1 VSVVESLARQLA
13 ENRVSARSLVEE
25 ALARAFDPAG
35 EGARSFVAID
45 AAGARETADHI
56 DRLRRRGRAPSPYAG
71 IPISVK
77 DLFDLAGEVTTA
89 GSVILK
95 EAPPA
100 TLDALAIARLKSHGF
115 IVLGRTNMT
124 EFAYSGVGLN
134 PHYGTPL
141 SIHDRATGRIPGGS
155 SSGAAISVA
164 DRICALGIG
173 TDTGGSCRIPAAF
186 NGVVG
191 WKPTVGRVPTRGVY
205 PLSTTLDS
213 VGPLARTVTDCFI
226 ADAIMADDEV
236 ASLETPPPGGM
247 RLGVLR
253 SLVLDDL
260 DPPVAHDFARV
271 LARLAAAGVRID
283 DVAFEAV
290 TRFAA
295 LNAKGGISAAE
306 AHAHHAPMIAA
317 RRDAYDPRVVNRI
330 LHGAAVTS
338 ADLIAIHRARAEMMR
353 QFHMVAEGFDA
364 LILPTTPNIAPPI
377 SALSSDDDYLRI
389 NMRSL
394 RNTIIGNFL
403 GVCAISLPMA
413 APGEPPTGIM
423 LMAKGGSDR
432 RLFRVA
438 RGVEAVLATES
449 SGD

>member
-1 VSVVESLARQLA
+1 VSELESLARRLA
-13 ENRVSARSLVEE
+13 ENRTSARALVEE
-25 ALARAFDPAG
+25 ALARAADPAG
-35 EGARSFVAID
+35 EGARAFVSID
-45 AAGARETADHI
+45 GPGATETADQV
-56 DRLRRRGRAPSPYAG
+56 DRLRRRGRAPSRFAG

-77 DLFDLAGEVTTA
+77 DLFDLAGEVTCA

-95 EAPPA
+95 DASPA
-100 TLDALAIARLKSHGF
+100 TVDALAISRLRAYGF
-115 IVLGRTNMT
+115 LILGRTNMT
-124 EFAYSGVGLN
+124 EFAYSGLGIN

-141 SIHDRATGRIPGGS
+141 CIYDRATGRIPGGS
-155 SSGAAISVA
+155 SAGAAISVA
-164 DRICALGIG
+164 DGVCAVGIG

-186 NGVVG
+186 NGIVG

-236 ASLETPPPGGM
+236 SDLQAMPPRAM

-260 DPPVAHDFARV
+260 DPPVARDFE
-271 LARLAAAGVRID
+271 LALKRLADSGAQLD

-290 TRFAA
+290 RRFPA
-295 LNAKGGISAAE
+295 LNTKGGIGAAE
-306 AHAHHAPMIAA
+306 AYAHHAPMIAA
-317 RRDAYDPRVVNRI
+317 HRDAYDPRVVNRI
-330 LHGAAVTS
+330 LHGAAIT
-338 ADLIAIHRARAEMMR
+338 AAELIAIHRERAELIR

-364 LILPTTPNIAPPI
+364 LILPTTPNIAPPL
-377 SALSSDDDYLRI
+377 SAFARDDDYIRL
-389 NMRSL
+389 NLRSL

-403 GVCAISLPMA
+403 GVCAISLPMSQS
-413 APGEPPTGIM
+413 GEPPTGLM
-423 LMAKGGSDR
+423 LMARGGSDR

-438 RGVEAVLATES
+438 RGIEEALNAA
-449 SGD
+449 G

>member
-25 ALARAFDPAG
+25 ALTRVLDPGG
-35 EGARSFVAID
+35 EGARTFISVD
-45 AAGARETADHI
+45 REGAVETADHV
-56 DRLRRRGRAPSPYAG
+56 DRLRRRGRAPSPFAG

-77 DLFDLAGEVTTA
+77 DLFDLAGEVTRA

-95 EAPPA
+95 EAPAA
-100 TLDALAIARLKSHGF
+100 TVDALAIARLKSCGF

-141 SIHDRATGRIPGGS
+141 CVYDRATGRIPGGS

-164 DRICALGIG
+164 EGICAIGIG

-186 NGVVG
+186 NGIVG

-205 PLSTTLDS
+205 PLSATFDS

-236 ASLETPPPGGM
+236 VSLGTLPPRGM

-260 DPPVAHDFARV
+260 DPPVARDFERA
-271 LARLAAAGVRID
+271 LTRLAESGVRID
-283 DVAFEAV
+283 DVTFEAV
-290 TRFAA
+290 TRFPA
-295 LNAKGGISAAE
+295 LNARGGIGAAD
-306 AHAHHAPMIAA
+306 AYAHHAPMIAA
-317 RRDAYDPRVVNRI
+317 HRESYDPRVVNRI
-330 LHGAAVTS
+330 LHGAAITS
-338 ADLIAIHRARAEMMR
+338 ADLIGIHRARAELTR
-353 QFHMVAEGFDA
+353 EFQTIAGGFDA

-377 SALSSDDDYLRI
+377 SALASDDANIRL

-413 APGEPPTGIM
+413 SPDEPPTGLM

-432 RLFRVA
+432 RLFQVA
-438 RGVEAVLATES
+438 RGVEAVLAR
-449 SGD
+449 